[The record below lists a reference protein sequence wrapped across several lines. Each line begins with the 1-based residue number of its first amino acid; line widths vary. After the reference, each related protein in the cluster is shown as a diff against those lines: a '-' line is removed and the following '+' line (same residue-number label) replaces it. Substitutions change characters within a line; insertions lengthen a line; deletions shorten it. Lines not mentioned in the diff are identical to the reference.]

1 MTALAFAEG
10 GGNII
15 QPDGSLIFVLV
26 LFIIFVFVLNR
37 ILFKPIGRVL
47 DERETLTEGAKT
59 EARAATR
66 RYQTELADYE
76 ARIRQAR
83 AESYKRLEQQRA
95 AALEERR
102 QLIEQAK
109 ADANNQIEQ
118 AKQRSPSR
126 PRARAG
132 ARSRVPSDSRSN
144 LALGARSHSGR
155 RGRLIIESLIEP
167 ALLLAEGAESSGG
180 LLKNPCSGG

>member
-1 MTALAFAEG
+1 MVSMTALAFAEG

-37 ILFKPIGRVL
+37 ILFRPIGRVL
-47 DERETLTEGAKT
+47 DERETLTEGART

-66 RYQTELADYE
+66 RYQAELADYE
-76 ARIRQAR
+76 TRIRQAR

-118 AKQRSPSR
+118 AKAEIAQQAATARTALEVESR
-126 PRARAG
+126 QIAAQI
-132 ARSRVPSDSRSN
+132 SRSV
-144 LALGARSHSGR
+144 LGRTVG
-155 RGRLIIESLIEP
+155 G
-167 ALLLAEGAESSGG
+167 GAD
-180 LLKNPCSGG
+180 

>member
-15 QPDGSLIFVLV
+15 QPDGSLVFVLV

-47 DERETLTEGAKT
+47 DERETLTEGART

-66 RYQTELADYE
+66 RYQAELADYE

-95 AALEERR
+95 AALEQRR
-102 QLIEQAK
+102 QLINEAK
-109 ADANNQIEQ
+109 ADANKQIEQ
-118 AKQRSPSR
+118 AKQEI
-126 PRARAG
+126 AGQAAG
-132 ARSRVPSDSRSN
+132 ARAALEVESRQIAAQISRSV
-144 LALGARSHSGR
+144 LGRTVG
-155 RGRLIIESLIEP
+155 G
-167 ALLLAEGAESSGG
+167 GAD
-180 LLKNPCSGG
+180 